1 MGERDVQRAR
11 AAQVGLL
18 MRSYRE
24 SFSTEGGRRGL
35 TQEAL
40 LERMGSGDSDY
51 AERYSHATVSRWES
65 GGSWLA
71 SWGVT
76 EEERL
81 AGASAGPGRGGGG
94 RSVVRHS
101 HADDIVQLTGIEPVM
116 GETTRRSRLI

>member
-1 MGERDVQRAR
+1 
-11 AAQVGLL
+11 

-65 GGSWLA
+65 GGTRPTLLDAAA
-71 SWGVT
+71 SF
-76 EEERL
+76 
-81 AGASAGPGRGGGG
+81 RGSLKDVPNHIQYQVCSPHH
-94 RSVVRHS
+94 RVR
-101 HADDIVQLTGIEPVM
+101 
-116 GETTRRSRLI
+116 